1 MQAGARITRKYDWR
15 DMPIHAVIETGGSAM
30 PQCIKALI
38 RASAAAGFVLVSAAA
53 ATAEDNP
60 LQNGSAWEDLKSL
73 VQNAASAAED
83 KGILILDAPVRAM
96 DPAFVPVHLTQ
107 PDGAPPI
114 RTLTVII
121 DENPAPVAAEM
132 TLGAAMMPLDMEIRM
147 RVNAYSNVRAVATTD
162 TASILAGRYV
172 KATGGCAAPASKDL
186 EAMLAEM
193 GQMRFQIISS
203 EQTGTAVRHMAKLM
217 LRHPNTT
224 GFQRDQ
230 VTLLNIPAH
239 FIDVLEVRQGDDLLF
254 KVEAGISISEDP
266 VFQFRFT
273 DNGADTVTVHAEDT
287 DGNVF
292 DESFTMLGL

>member
-1 MQAGARITRKYDWR
+1 MPKRI
-15 DMPIHAVIETGGSAM
+15 
-30 PQCIKALI
+30 QALI
-38 RASAAAGFVLVSAAA
+38 RASAAAGLLLAAPVA
-53 ATAEDNP
+53 HAEDNP
-60 LQNGSAWEDLKSL
+60 LQNGPAWEDLKSL
-73 VQNAASAAED
+73 VPNGAEAVENTE
-83 KGILILDAPVRAM
+83 ILLLDAPVRAM

-107 PDGAPPI
+107 GDGAPAI

-132 TLGAAMMPLDMEIRM
+132 TLGPAMMPLDMEIRM
-147 RVNAYSNVRAVATTD
+147 RVNAYSNVRAIAVTD
-162 TASILAGRYV
+162 TASVLAGRYV

-203 EQTGTAVRHMAKLM
+203 EQVGSAMRHTAKLM

-273 DNGADTVTVHAEDT
+273 DNGADSVTVHAEDT

-292 DESFTMLGL
+292 DESFTLAGL

>member
-1 MQAGARITRKYDWR
+1 MPKRI
-15 DMPIHAVIETGGSAM
+15 P
-30 PQCIKALI
+30 ALI
-38 RASAAAGFVLVSAAA
+38 RASAAAVLLLGPIVAH
-53 ATAEDNP
+53 AEENP
-60 LQNGSAWEDLKSL
+60 LQNGAAWDDLKSM
-73 VQNAASAAED
+73 VPNGTEAVED
-83 KGILILDAPVRAM
+83 TEILLLDAPVRAM

-107 PDGAPPI
+107 GEGAAAI

-121 DENPAPVAAEM
+121 DENPAPVAAEI

-147 RVNAYSNVRAVATTD
+147 RVNAYSNVRAIATTD
-162 TASILAGRYV
+162 TASVLAGRYV

-193 GQMRFQIISS
+193 GQMRFQIIAS
-203 EQTGTAVRHMAKLM
+203 EETGSAVRHTAKLM
-217 LRHPNTT
+217 LRHPNAT

-292 DESFTMLGL
+292 DQSFPLVGL